1 MSLVDSLL
9 DGACLRKD
17 SLNLR
22 LPQQIFKT
30 KKQSEQHLEK
40 GNRAEYLKTLEQNQ
54 KVYHSCNRNIRR
66 RTRVGT
72 EEITCEII

>member
-1 MSLVDSLL
+1 MFLVDSLL
-9 DGACLRKD
+9 DGACLRKE

-40 GNRAEYLKTLEQNQ
+40 GNKTEYLKTLGQNQ

-66 RTRVGT
+66 RTRIGI
-72 EEITCEII
+72 EEIICEII